1 MGEKPL
7 LSPELQAIEKQY
19 ERDVRIVEAQ
29 PLLRRVGFFAA
40 VVVEILMAM
49 FLVVVVFGYIIN
61 GSFVDLRAAGVTF
74 GTNLDNFRAIASAS
88 DAKALDLGTAKVIQ
102 GTPTSYDFYAT
113 VQNPN
118 EDWFATFTYTFRAG
132 SITTEEQDGF
142 VMPGEKAYLVALG
155 VDAESRPGTPTISV
169 EHIVWHRVDRHVAPV
184 VDEWLAKHNGFMISD
199 PTYTTDID
207 LATSTIGRTT
217 FVITNTTP
225 YAYWTPQ
232 FTVILER
239 AGAIVGVSRA
249 TLTELDTSET
259 REVEVRWYGD
269 IPVTATATVVPS
281 INYFDPDSYM
291 PPRGT
296 PGEDIRDS
304 LRR

>member
-7 LSPELQAIEKQY
+7 LSPEIQAIEKQY

-29 PLLRRVGFFAA
+29 PLLRRLGFFSA
-40 VVVEILMAM
+40 VIIEILMAV
-49 FLVVVVFGYIIN
+49 FLVIVVFGYVIN
-61 GSFVDLRAAGVTF
+61 GSFADLRAAGVAF
-74 GTNLDNFRAIASAS
+74 GTNLDAFRAIASAS
-88 DAKALDLGTAKVIQ
+88 DAEELNLGTAKVIQ

-113 VQNPN
+113 VENTN
-118 EDWFATFTYTFRAG
+118 DDWFATFTYTFTSG

-142 VMPGEKAYLVALG
+142 VMPGERAYLLALG
-155 VDAESRPGTPTISV
+155 VDAENRPGTPTISV
-169 EHIVWHRVDRHVAPV
+169 DNIVWHHVNRHIAP
-184 VDEWLAKHNGFMISD
+184 DTEEWLAKHNGFMISE

-207 LATSTIGRTT
+207 LGTSTIGRTT
-217 FVITNTTP
+217 FTITNATP

-249 TLTELDTSET
+249 TLTEFDSSEA

-269 IPVTATATVVPS
+269 IPVTATATVIPS
-281 INYFDPDSYM
+281 INYFDTDSYM

-304 LRR
+304 LTE